1 MMLINTET
9 NCILCVFVVC
19 TIQKALL
26 KKVLDADHIKT
37 CLRETFDMRR
47 RTYLTPADGRWETT
61 VNRMFAD
68 FPAFEKFDFVSVP
81 FFAFFSITALLVAHT
96 FWLLNFLVP

>member
-1 MMLINTET
+1 MCFCCLYDTESST
-9 NCILCVFVVC
+9 EEGAI
-19 TIQKALL
+19 
-26 KKVLDADHIKT
+26 DADHIKT
-37 CLRETFDMRR
+37 SLRETFDMRR

-68 FPAFEKFDFVSVP
+68 FPAFEKFKFVSVP